1 MLLISSRVCT
11 TFDLSSFLSP
21 ALAASPASGEG
32 MSITVLPSG
41 TLPLPSSSMPRS
53 IAAMRSWSASLT
65 DSDEDSA
72 GVSWEPGLTASFEP
86 PGLVGAAGL
95 VPGCEAG
102 LAGRAPGCG
111 TVPEAPG
118 RTGLGVV
125 SRAGAFAG
133 AAVAFTAASAAA
145 SFDPPG
151 SGVPSAFAGSLST
164 FSRKSSGPTRID
176 APS

>member
-1 MLLISSRVCT
+1 M
-11 TFDLSSFLSP
+11 
-21 ALAASPASGEG
+21 
-32 MSITVLPSG
+32 
-41 TLPLPSSSMPRS
+41 
-53 IAAMRSWSASLT
+53 
-65 DSDEDSA
+65 
-72 GVSWEPGLTASFEP
+72 TASFEP

-102 LAGRAPGCG
+102 LAGAAGR
-111 TVPEAPG
+111 APG